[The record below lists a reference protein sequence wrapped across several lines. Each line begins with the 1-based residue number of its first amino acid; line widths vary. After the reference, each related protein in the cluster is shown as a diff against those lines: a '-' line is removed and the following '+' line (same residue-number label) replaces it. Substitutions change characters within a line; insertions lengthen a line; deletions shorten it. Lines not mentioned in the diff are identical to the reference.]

1 MQQPSQRAL
10 EAFAAAG
17 IHPSQA
23 RRLLDD
29 LERAGVA
36 LADANEDEM
45 ICRWVNVETQPV
57 PPEADTI
64 IRTITTTVGDRTWST
79 THWLQGLRGPRSSQ
93 LR

>member
-17 IHPSQA
+17 IHPNQA

-29 LERAGVA
+29 LGRAGFA
-36 LADANEDEM
+36 LADASEDEM
-45 ICRWVNVETQPV
+45 VCRWVNVETQPV

-64 IRTITTTVGDRTWST
+64 IRTITTTLGDRSWST
-79 THWLQGLRGPRSSQ
+79 THWLHGLRGPRSSQ